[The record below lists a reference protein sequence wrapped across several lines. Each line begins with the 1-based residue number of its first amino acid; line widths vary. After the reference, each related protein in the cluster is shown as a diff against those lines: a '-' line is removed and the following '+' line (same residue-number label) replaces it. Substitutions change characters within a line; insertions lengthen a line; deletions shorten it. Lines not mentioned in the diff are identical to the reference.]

1 MFLRSTNR
9 RKDGKDHRYFS
20 IVENR
25 RLPGGKTAQR
35 TVLYLG
41 EINDQQ
47 QAAWRKMLDV
57 FDETEQR
64 FTSLSLFP
72 EDRELPADA
81 VDSVQ
86 VRLSGLELKRPR
98 IFGNC
103 WLACELWQQLGL
115 DEFWQQRMPE
125 GRETVSWEKVLRL
138 LVVNRLLDPGS
149 EFRVHRQWYLNSAMD
164 ELLETG
170 FEVAEKDRLYRCLDR
185 VLEHKEE
192 LFVYLKQKWAD
203 LFGADFEVL
212 LYDLTSTYFEGEMEQ
227 NPKARRGYSRD
238 GRADCV
244 QLVIAL
250 VVTPDGFPLAYEV
263 MNGNTADCS
272 TLRDFL
278 TKIETAY
285 GKARRVW
292 VMDRGIPSEAI
303 LKEMRAPERQT
314 FYLVGTPKGRI
325 HQHEKKW
332 LELPWQKVRDS
343 VEVKLYEHEGELYV
357 LAKSSGRQAKENA
370 MRRKRLARLLRRLR
384 AMRKSLPERDQLLLR
399 IGAAKKE
406 AGRAFGFV
414 KIRFPKKDQ
423 QVTRATF
430 TFRTDKVKLKAAEQR
445 DGHYLLRSNLTGE
458 DPAVLWTRYVQLTQI
473 ESVFR
478 SLKSELGI
486 RPIYHQLEHRA
497 DAHVFIAF
505 LAYCLQV
512 TLKNRL
518 LIHAPGLTPLSVLEK
533 LSTIQMVE
541 VWIPMLDGRW
551 LVLPRHTQPEPDVRA
566 LLEQIR
572 ITLPPQPPPRIKSS
586 QLPTVGMNQPAFPQE
601 PLRSKER

>member
-20 IVENR
+20 VVENH
-25 RLPGGKTAQR
+25 RLPGGKTVQR

-47 QAAWRKMLDV
+47 QAAWRKTLEV
-57 FDETEQR
+57 FLEDEQCFATM
-64 FTSLSLFP
+64 SLFP
-72 EDRELPADA
+72 DDRELPVDA
-81 VDSVQ
+81 LDSVQ
-86 VRLSGLELKRPR
+86 VKLSGLELRRPR
-98 IFGNC
+98 VFGNC
-103 WLACELWQQLGL
+103 WLACELWHQLGL
-115 DEFWQQRMPE
+115 DEFWEQRLPE
-125 GRETVSWEKVLRL
+125 GREAVSWEKVLRL

-149 EFRVHRQWYLNSAMD
+149 EFHVHRQWFVDSAMD
-164 ELLETG
+164 ELLETD
-170 FEVAEKDRLYRCLDR
+170 FAVAEKDRLYRCLDR
-185 VLEHKEE
+185 VLEHKQE
-192 LFVYLKQKWAD
+192 LFIWLKQKWAD
-203 LFGADFEVL
+203 LFHADFEVL

-238 GRADCV
+238 QRPDCL

-263 MNGNTADCS
+263 MNGNTSDRT

-278 TKIETAY
+278 KKIEDTY
-285 GKARRVW
+285 GRAQRVW

-303 LKEMRAPERQT
+303 LQEMRQPERQT

-325 HQHEKKW
+325 NQHEKKW
-332 LELPWQKVRDS
+332 LDLPWQKVRDS
-343 VEVKLYEHEGELYV
+343 VEVKLYQHEGELYV
-357 LAKSSGRQAKENA
+357 LAKSEGRQAKEVA
-370 MRRKRLARLLRRLR
+370 MRRKRLARLLRKLR
-384 AMRKSLPERDQLLLR
+384 AMRKSLPKRDQLLLR

-414 KIRFPKKDQ
+414 KIQIPQ
-423 QVTRATF
+423 AGQTVTRETF
-430 TFRTDKVKLKAAEQR
+430 SFQVDKAKLKAAQQR

-458 DPAVLWTRYVQLTQI
+458 DPAVLWKRYVQLTQI

-497 DAHVFIAF
+497 DAHVLIAF
-505 LAYCLQV
+505 LAYSLQV

-518 LIHAPGLTPLSVLEK
+518 LIHAPGLTPTAVLEK
-533 LSTIQMVE
+533 LATIQMVE
-541 VWIPMLDGRW
+541 VWIPMVDGRW
-551 LVLPRHTQPEPDVRA
+551 LVLPRHTEPDKDVQAMLDHLRM
-566 LLEQIR
+566 
-572 ITLPPQPPPRIKSS
+572 TLPSQPPPRVKASHA
-586 QLPTVGMNQPAFPQE
+586 LPLAKNEPATQPS
-601 PLRSKER
+601 LW